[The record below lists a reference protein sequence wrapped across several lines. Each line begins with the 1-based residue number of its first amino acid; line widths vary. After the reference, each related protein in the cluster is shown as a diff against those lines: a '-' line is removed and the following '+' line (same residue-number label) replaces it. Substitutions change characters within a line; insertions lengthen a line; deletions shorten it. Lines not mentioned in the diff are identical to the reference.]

1 MEPKLWQMGKVK
13 SFPSFVKLHVIN
25 SAKWLLLLAKVL
37 EREEGIL
44 LSLDVIRGNVST
56 PTGLLEDTLD
66 GLLEDSLTGLLED
79 TPTGLLE
86 YSCN

>member
-44 LSLDVIRGNVST
+44 LALDVIRGNVST
-56 PTGLLEDTLD
+56 LTGLLEDTLT
-66 GLLEDSLTGLLED
+66 GLVEDLLTGLVED
-79 TPTGLLE
+79 TPET
-86 YSCN
+86 